1 MEKGRKEM
9 GEEQAQYAKYEQ
21 FCESTL
27 TDKQRSIDETSEKI
41 EVLEADISK
50 AKSEVK
56 RLSKEM
62 AAHTADIESDTKES
76 EEATALRKQQRS
88 DFRVTLTDFSES
100 IDALTRALKVLK
112 ASDEKVSLSLVQL
125 SAVRQLKNLPKEAI
139 ESIDAYLAEPP
150 PAPASAALL
159 EQASDSVKPTFAP
172 NTYDFQSGGV
182 VSMLQ
187 DLLDKFVY
195 QRDELEKEE
204 DQRKHSY
211 SLLSQGLT
219 TQLAQSKKD
228 LEEKTEFKAKTQE
241 SKATMEADLS
251 EASAERKS
259 DQTYR
264 DDLKATCSAKAS
276 QFDARQKMRKEELAA
291 VDKAKEI
298 IASSAVTGSAE
309 KHLPSLLQVRSKHSI
324 LAFLRSDSR
333 NPKQEEAARF
343 LQKEATALGSRVL
356 AAAAT
361 RASADGFAQV
371 RQMIEGLIANMQ
383 TAMKDDATKKNW
395 CDTELAE
402 NKAARTKKT
411 DAVDNLKS
419 DVDELAASIATLGEE
434 VVTLSKEVTGL
445 TASMREATELRL
457 KEKNKNVATIKECK
471 EAQSAV
477 AQALEVLKDFYA
489 KAGDATAL
497 IQQSSK
503 AGQPD
508 IFDQPY
514 TGMGGENGGV
524 TAMLDVIES
533 DFARLEAET
542 ASDEAASQEEYEQFM
557 EDSKIDKATKVKG
570 VEFKTSKKE
579 KQEREL
585 KVTEDDLHAAH
596 KELDAANTYFE
607 KLQPKCLDS
616 TKSYQEQKAQRE
628 KEIAD
633 LEQALTILDDLR

>member
-1 MEKGRKEM
+1 MK
-9 GEEQAQYAKYEQ
+9 EEQEQYAKYEQ
-21 FCESTL
+21 FCGTTL
-27 TDKQRSIDETSEKI
+27 TDKQRSIDEASEKI

-56 RLSKEM
+56 RLSKEI
-62 AAHTADIESDTKES
+62 AAHTADIESDTQDS

-88 DFRVTLTDFSES
+88 DFRLTLTDFSES

-125 SAVRQLKNLPKEAI
+125 SAVRQLKNLPKEAM
-139 ESIDAYLAEPP
+139 ESIDAYLAEQPS
-150 PAPASAALL
+150 APASAALL
-159 EQASDSVKPTFAP
+159 EQASDSAKPTFAP

-204 DQRKHSY
+204 AQRKHAY
-211 SLLSQGLT
+211 GVLNQGLT

-228 LEEKTEFKAKTQE
+228 LEEKTEFKAKKLE
-241 SKATMEADLS
+241 SKAAMEADFS
-251 EASAERKS
+251 ETSAERKS

-276 QFDARQKMRKEELAA
+276 QFDARQKMRQEELEA

-298 IASSAVTGSAE
+298 IASSAVTGSAD
-309 KHLPSLLQVRSKHSI
+309 KHLPSLLQIRSKHSTF
-324 LAFLRSDSR
+324 AFLRSDSR

-343 LQKEATALGSRVL
+343 LQKEAMALDSRVL
-356 AAAAT
+356 AAAAS
-361 RASADGFAQV
+361 RASADPYAQV
-371 RQMIEGLIANMQ
+371 RQMIEGLITNMQ
-383 TAMKDDATKKNW
+383 TAQNDEATKKEW
-395 CDTELAE
+395 CDTEIAE
-402 NKAARTKKT
+402 NKAARKEKT

-419 DVDELAASIATLGEE
+419 DVDEFTASIATLGEE
-434 VVTLSKEVTGL
+434 VVTLSKEVTET
-445 TASMREATELRL
+445 TAAMREATELRL
-457 KEKNKNVATIKECK
+457 KEKNKNQATIKDTK

-477 AQALEVLKDFYA
+477 AQALEVLKEFYA
-489 KAGDATAL
+489 KAGGATAL

-508 IFDQPY
+508 IFDEPY
-514 TGMGGENGGV
+514 TGMGGDSGGV
-524 TAMLDVIES
+524 TAMLEVIET

-542 ASDEAASQEEYEQFM
+542 ASDEAASSEEYDKFM

-579 KQEREL
+579 KQEQEL
-585 KVTEDDLHAAH
+585 KVAEDDLHAAH
-596 KELDAANTYFE
+596 KGLDAANTYFE

-628 KEIAD
+628 KEMQD
-633 LEQALTILDDLR
+633 LQEALDILNGVR